1 MKTMLFSMTGFVS
14 KTIKL
19 PQTSGNESAYLTFN
33 VKSLNARF
41 FEATC
46 RLPYT
51 LAPLEIEFTTHA
63 RTQLKRGYLSINI
76 SMSDANYFKGKIQV
90 SLSTIE
96 HYLEALTATQ
106 KKFNLPGEISIATLL
121 QLPNLFSAEEGI
133 ISDELKQYILS
144 AFDDAIG
151 ELKNVRASEG
161 ALLLNDLNERL
172 EQLTKFIKAIE
183 ATFEETFKKRQEA
196 INQQL
201 QTIQTTTTGELAQQQ
216 RTQLYLEL
224 DHIDIHEE
232 ITRFN
237 THLQAFI
244 NTLASQQ
251 EEKGRHLDFILQEL
265 GREIN
270 TMSAKCA
277 NSDISTHSVA
287 IKVELE
293 KCREQIQNIV

>member
-19 PQTSGNESAYLTFN
+19 PATSSNESAYLTFN
-33 VKSLNARF
+33 IKSLNARF

-51 LAPLEIEFTTHA
+51 LTPLELEFTTRA

-76 SMSDANYFKGKIQV
+76 SVSDANYFKGKIQV

-96 HYLEALTATQ
+96 HYLAALTATQ
-106 KKFNLPGEISIATLL
+106 KKFNLPGEISITTLL

-133 ISDELKQYILS
+133 IPDELKQYILS

-151 ELKNVRASEG
+151 ELKNVRAAEG

-172 EQLTKFIKAIE
+172 EQLKKFIKAIE
-183 ATFEETFKKRQEA
+183 TTFETTFKKRQEE

-201 QTIQTTTTGELAQQQ
+201 QTITTSELAQQQ

-237 THLQAFI
+237 THLQAFT
-244 NTLASQQ
+244 NTLAAQQ